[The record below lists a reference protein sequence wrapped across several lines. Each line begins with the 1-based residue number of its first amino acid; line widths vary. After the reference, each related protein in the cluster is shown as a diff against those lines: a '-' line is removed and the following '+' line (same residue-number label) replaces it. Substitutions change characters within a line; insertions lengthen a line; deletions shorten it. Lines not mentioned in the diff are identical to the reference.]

1 MPIADSVAIHAIGS
15 IWLKEGRCP
24 PYSMMFGMIRIYKG
38 TRLQFKARAT
48 YRLNDALDLAFVVKA
63 NRAVADGY

>member
-1 MPIADSVAIHAIGS
+1 
-15 IWLKEGRCP
+15 
-24 PYSMMFGMIRIYKG
+24 MMFGMIRIYKG

-48 YRLNDALDLAFVVKA
+48 YRLNDALDLEFVVKV